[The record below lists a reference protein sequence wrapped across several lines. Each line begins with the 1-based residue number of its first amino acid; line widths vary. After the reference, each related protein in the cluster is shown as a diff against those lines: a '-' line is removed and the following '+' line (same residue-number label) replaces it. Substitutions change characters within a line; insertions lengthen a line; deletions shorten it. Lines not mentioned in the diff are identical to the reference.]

1 MQTSSGLRLVAQK
14 PRLIFLLNTAQRH
27 LQQWMAGRQARLAE
41 QLGAPVP
48 TPTQAG
54 ALFMLAKC
62 DGLTMGELAQALD
75 LEPPAVS
82 GLVQRI
88 EAMAWAERRPCPDDR
103 RTQRVW
109 LRAQGQALLPALRE
123 GMASVNDALAAGF
136 TDDELATVARWLEH
150 VRRLPAPHN
159 KEP

>member
-1 MQTSSGLRLVAQK
+1 MPDPTGARPVAQK

-27 LQQWMAGRQARLAE
+27 LQQWMATRQVDLAE
-41 QLGAPVP
+41 RTGAPVP
-48 TPTQAG
+48 TPAQAG
-54 ALFMLAKC
+54 ALFTLARA
-62 DGLTMGELAQALD
+62 DGLSMGELAQALD

-88 EAMAWAERRPCPDDR
+88 EAMGWAERRPCPDDR

-109 LRAQGQALLPALRE
+109 LRPAGQALLPALRD
-123 GMASVNDALAAGF
+123 GTARANAALSAGF

-150 VRRLPAPHN
+150 VRHLPPGHD